1 MLAII
6 QARSSSKRFPK
17 KIFKK
22 IKKRTLIEMVIERL
36 KKAKKIKKIIV
47 AISNKASDDK
57 LANYLKKKKIHL
69 YRGKLNDV
77 TDRLYNA
84 SVGNNYFVRING
96 DSPLIDPGLIDNMI
110 KIFKKNKIKKEFD
123 ILTNTLPRT
132 FPKGQSVEIVKRK
145 ILKLNHKKMS
155 LKDKEH
161 VTRFFYRHK
170 NKFNIKNVKNKKKI
184 FRTKFAIDT
193 KKDLQNLIKFVKNK
207 NLKNFTIYKI

>member
-17 KIFKK
+17 KIFRK
-22 IKKRTLIEMVIERL
+22 IKKRTLIEMVIRRL
-36 KKAKKIKKIIV
+36 KKVKKIKKIIV
-47 AISNKASDDK
+47 ATSNKPSDDK
-57 LANYLKKKKIHL
+57 LANYLKKKKINL

-84 SVGNNYFVRING
+84 SAGNNYFIRING
-96 DSPLIDPGLIDNMI
+96 DSPLIDPSLINKMI
-110 KIFKKNKIKKEFD
+110 KIFKEKKTKKGFD

-132 FPKGQSVEIVKRK
+132 FPKGQSVEIVKRN
-145 ILKLNHKKMS
+145 ILKLNHKKMNQ
-155 LKDKEH
+155 KDKEH

-170 NKFNIKNVKNKKKI
+170 NRFNIKNVKNKKKI

-193 KKDLQNLIKFVKNK
+193 RKDLQNLLKFVKNK
-207 NLKNFTIYKI
+207 DLNNFTIYKI